1 MCIAGDQPHR
11 SFAASRVDGRPER
24 RRITAWKQLDAL
36 FFQCRVEL
44 GQIAFYCGRSS
55 EICRS
60 GRPIFGERSKAES
73 VTARTKGN
81 TQRTSQERALISYGS
96 LLAMTSI

>member
-44 GQIAFYCGRSS
+44 GQIAFIAAVQAKFAGQAGLFSAS
-55 EICRS
+55 AP
-60 GRPIFGERSKAES
+60 RP
-73 VTARTKGN
+73 
-81 TQRTSQERALISYGS
+81 RA
-96 LLAMTSI
+96 